1 MRFSESMRQ
10 FDESNILRPDRLK
23 KRRET
28 GDCILDDFMSW
39 WVNPGSVENSYF
51 SAFSL
56 SNKLFYEAVKCY
68 EYGLFEEAM
77 IAIRDTIDTALFFAV
92 NYKPNFNTGKFNT
105 GLSPSG
111 ERNKDYSLKDN
122 WDYIKKRAIELHI
135 LNEDELDK
143 INKLRDIGNFSAHIA
158 SRQETQLSK
167 YGNKLA
173 EGKSWKE
180 ITSEFERGPFMSEE
194 GSREKLEVASKYLTL
209 IRKRYFDHF
218 IEIQ

>member
-39 WVNPGSVENSYF
+39 WFNPGFVENSYF

-56 SNKLFYEAVKCY
+56 SNKLFYEAVRCY

-180 ITSEFERGPFMSEE
+180 ITSEFEREPFMSEE
-194 GSREKLEVASKYLTL
+194 DSREKLEVASKYLTL
-209 IRKRYFDHF
+209 IRKRYFDHY
-218 IEIQ
+218 IEP